1 MKKFLFLI
9 LLCAAFV
16 TAKADVCS
24 TNFTGSVSED
34 GSGTPGAPFV
44 IALAPAGPLN
54 SMTITASSAGGS
66 CNSWYNYDVT
76 VDGTGG
82 GTTTGVC
89 DFTTITIPND
99 ATTLSIAMVDC
110 CGDGIGDGT
119 TISLDVT
126 YDYVGASCAAGPS
139 LCGPGTTEI
148 LSDNFSAG
156 GQLTWTFNPLAGTD
170 NWTIGDGSA
179 GGNFTNLDGHNL
191 FFDDDVLGSGSLD
204 DAAEVISP
212 AVDLDC
218 YSTVNLSFDY
228 LYNDINAFDF
238 FAVEVWDGAAWVNI
252 LNQTTDQTAW
262 TNFSLDVSPYI
273 NDNFQV
279 RFTYDDGDAWS
290 WYAAVDNFALC
301 GTAPANDE
309 CAAAV
314 ALTVGTG
321 SCTTPTNGTNIGATD
336 SGITLS
342 CGSYAGGDVWY
353 AVTVPAGCEDLVI
366 ETSDDGTG
374 GIDTQIG
381 VFDACGGT
389 LIACDDDGAGIP
401 FSFSQVIIPAGTV
414 APFTTLYVSVSEFLN
429 NNCGTF
435 NICAYTQAPAA
446 PANDECAAAVALTVG
461 TGSCTTP
468 TNGTNIGATDS
479 GITLS
484 CGFYAGGDVW
494 YAVTVPNN
502 CEDLVIETSDDG
514 TGGIDTQI
522 GVFDACGGTL
532 IDCDDDSAGF
542 PFSQVIIPAGTV
554 TAGTT
559 LYVSVSEFL
568 NNNCGTFNICAYTQA
583 PACPVID
590 FAPDVTSV
598 CSGGNVT
605 FTAGALCTLI
615 APDQV
620 ADLYVYIDPATGQP
634 GTAPAPLNIA
644 PGTQNSQM
652 ATLHPD
658 WIALSFD
665 GDCATNLVGNLI
677 NTQCAPT
684 QASLAIVTYDY
695 SRDSDCDGDASE
707 YDGCGLQMFSVTIY
721 PDLNNFTVTTTP
733 GGCGTAATATLELIS
748 DGTDCATQT
757 GAVPA
762 TPACGQTSSEPLNYN
777 FVINSGQSCS
787 TAFVGT
793 VAAVCVN
800 LGQTPGTTCNDG
812 NPATTNDVIQADGC
826 TCLGTV
832 ATATVSADNTD
843 PCYCVT
849 SPVLDMNNVVVTV
862 GIMGDQMTISTTPA
876 TDGLTW
882 NVTAGANTTVTSGA
896 TAVGVGGG
904 SGQYTIDV
912 TYNDNGMGW
921 AVTAVESGGTFPTQ
935 NGTGGT
941 TCTYTIGTF
950 PNPASPAACTGVTIS
965 GATPAGGTYN
975 PATIPAPAPG
985 TPAQIVALQYTYD
998 AFPAVGGNPA
1008 CQLTLNA
1015 TISIPACPA
1024 APGCNADN
1032 GTPSFN
1038 P

>member
-16 TAKADVCS
+16 TAKADVC
-24 TNFTGSVSED
+24 TTTFTGSVSED

-54 SMTITASSAGGS
+54 SMTITAGSAGGN
-66 CNSWYNYDVT
+66 CNNWYNYNVT

-110 CGDGIGDGT
+110 CGDGISDGT
-119 TISLDVT
+119 TISLDIT
-126 YDYVGASCAAGPS
+126 YDYVGASCPN
-139 LCGPGTTEI
+139 LCGAGTTEI
-148 LSDNFSAG
+148 LTDNFSAG
-156 GQLTWTFNPLAGTD
+156 GQLTWTMAIVTGVG
-170 NWTIGDGSA
+170 NWQIGDGGASTGVA
-179 GGNFTNLDGHNL
+179 NLEGDNL
-191 FFDDDVLGSGSLD
+191 YFDDDALGS
-204 DAAEVISP
+204 ANVNETATATSP
-212 AVDLDC
+212 AADLTC
-218 YSTVNLSFDY
+218 YTNANLSFDY
-228 LYNDINAFDF
+228 YYNDINTLDF
-238 FAVEVWDGAAWVNI
+238 FAVDVWDGAAWVNI
-252 LNQTTDQTAW
+252 LNQTTDQLFW
-262 TNFSLDVSPYI
+262 TNFSLDVSAYI
-273 NDNFQV
+273 NSAFQV
-279 RFTYDDGDAWS
+279 RFTYDDGNAWS

-301 GTAPANDE
+301 ATSTPPANDE
-309 CAAAV
+309 CAAATP
-314 ALTVGTG
+314 LTVGTG
-321 SCTTPTNGTNIGATD
+321 SCTTPTNGNNAGATD
-336 SGITLS
+336 SGITLN
-342 CGSYAGGDVWY
+342 CGSYSGGDVWY
-353 AVTVPAGCEDLVI
+353 AVTVPPGCDNLVI

-389 LIACDDDGAGIP
+389 LIDCDDDGAGFP
-401 FSFSQVIIPAGTV
+401 FSQVVIPAGTV
-414 APFTTLYVSVSEFLN
+414 TSGTTLYVSVSEYLN
-429 NNCGTF
+429 NDCGTF

-446 PANDECAAAVALTVG
+446 PANDECAAATPLTVG

-468 TNGTNIGATDS
+468 TNGTNAGATDS

-484 CGFYAGGDVW
+484 CGAYFGGDVW
-494 YAVTVPNN
+494 YAVTVPSG
-502 CEDLVIETSDDG
+502 CDDLVIETSDDG

-532 IDCDDDSAGF
+532 IDCDDDGAGF

-559 LYVSVSEFL
+559 LYVSVSEFA
-568 NNNCGTFNICAYTQA
+568 NNECGTFNICAYTQTHV
-583 PACPVID
+583 CPVID

-605 FTAGALCTLI
+605 FTAGALCTLV

-620 ADLYVYIDPATGQP
+620 ADLYVYIDPMTGQP

-644 PGTQNSQM
+644 PGTQTSQM
-652 ATLHPD
+652 ASLHPD
-658 WIALSFD
+658 WINLFFD
-665 GDCATNLVGNLI
+665 GDCATPLVGNLI

-695 SRDSDCDGDASE
+695 SRDSDCDGDFSE
-707 YDGCGLQMFSVTIY
+707 YDGCALQMFSVTIY
-721 PDLNNFTVTTTP
+721 PDINNFTVTTTP

-757 GAVPA
+757 GTIPT
-762 TPACGQTSSEPLNYN
+762 TPPCGQTSSEPLNYN

-787 TAFVGT
+787 TTFAGT

-800 LGQTPGTTCNDG
+800 LGQAPGTPCNDG
-812 NPATTNDVIQADGC
+812 NNATTNDVIQADGC
-826 TCLGTV
+826 TCAGT
-832 ATATVSADNTD
+832 TINATVSADNTD
-843 PCYCVT
+843 PCFCVT
-849 SPVLDMNNVVVTV
+849 TPVLDGSNNVVTV
-862 GIMGDQMTISTTPA
+862 GVLGDEMTITTTPA
-876 TDGLTW
+876 TTGLTW
-882 NVTAGANTTVTSGA
+882 NVTAGANTTITSGPTA
-896 TAVGVGGG
+896 TDNGDGT
-904 SGQYTIDV
+904 YTVNIE
-912 TYNDNGMGW
+912 YNDTGAGW
-921 AVTAVESGGTFPTQ
+921 AVTATEAGGNFPTQ
-935 NGTGGT
+935 NATGGT
-941 TCTYTIGTF
+941 TCTYTVGTF
-950 PNPASPAACTGVTIS
+950 PNPASPAACAGVTIS
-965 GATPAGGTYN
+965 GATPAGGTYS
-975 PATIPAPAPG
+975 PASIPAPAPG
-985 TPAQIVALQYTYD
+985 SPAQVVALTYTYD
-998 AFPAVGGNPA
+998 AHPAVGANPA
-1008 CQLTLNA
+1008 CPLTLNA

>member
-24 TNFTGSVSED
+24 TTFTGSVSED

-66 CNSWYNYDVT
+66 CNSWYNYNVT

-110 CGDGIGDGT
+110 CGNNIGDGT

-139 LCGPGTTEI
+139 LCGTGTTEI

-170 NWTIGDGSA
+170 NWIIGDGSA
-179 GGNFTNLDGHNL
+179 GGNFTNLDGDNL
-191 FFDDDVLGSGSLD
+191 FFDDDALGSGSLD

-218 YSTVNLSFDY
+218 YGTVNLSFDY

-252 LNQTTDQTAW
+252 LNQTTDQLTW

-273 NDNFQV
+273 NNNFQV
-279 RFTYDDGDAWS
+279 RFTYDDGDAWA

-314 ALTVGTG
+314 PLTVGTG
-321 SCTTPTNGTNIGATD
+321 SCTTPTNGTNVGATD
-336 SGITLS
+336 SGITLN
-342 CGSYAGGDVWY
+342 CGSYSGGDVWY
-353 AVTVPAGCEDLVI
+353 AVTVPSGCDDLVI

-401 FSFSQVIIPAGTV
+401 FA
-414 APFTTLYVSVSEFLN
+414 
-429 NNCGTF
+429 
-435 NICAYTQAPAA
+435 
-446 PANDECAAAVALTVG
+446 
-461 TGSCTTP
+461 
-468 TNGTNIGATDS
+468 
-479 GITLS
+479 
-484 CGFYAGGDVW
+484 
-494 YAVTVPNN
+494 
-502 CEDLVIETSDDG
+502 
-514 TGGIDTQI
+514 
-522 GVFDACGGTL
+522 
-532 IDCDDDSAGF
+532 
-542 PFSQVIIPAGTV
+542 FSQVIIPAGTV

-559 LYVSVSEFL
+559 LYVSVSEFF

-583 PACPVID
+583 TACPVID

-605 FTAGALCTLI
+605 FTAGALCTLV

-620 ADLYVYIDPATGQP
+620 ADLYVYIDPMTGQP

-644 PGTQNSQM
+644 PGTQTSQM
-652 ATLHPD
+652 ASLHPD
-658 WIALSFD
+658 WINLFFD
-665 GDCATNLVGNLI
+665 GDCATPLVGNLI

-695 SRDSDCDGDASE
+695 SRDSDCDGDFSE
-707 YDGCGLQMFSVTIY
+707 YDGCALQMFSVTIY
-721 PDLNNFTVTTTP
+721 PDINNFTVTTTP
-733 GGCGTAATATLELIS
+733 GGCGAAATATLELIS

-757 GAVPA
+757 GAIPT
-762 TPACGQTSSEPLNYN
+762 TPPCGQTSSEPLNYN
-777 FVINSGQSCS
+777 FVINSGQSC
-787 TAFVGT
+787 TTTFAGT
-793 VAAVCVN
+793 VNAVCVN
-800 LGQTPGTTCNDG
+800 LGQAPGTACNDG
-812 NPATTNDVIQADGC
+812 NNATTNDVIQADGC
-826 TCLGTV
+826 TCAGT
-832 ATATVSADNTD
+832 TINATVSADNTD
-843 PCYCVT
+843 PCFCVT
-849 SPVLDMNNVVVTV
+849 TPVLDGSNNVVTV
-862 GIMGDQMTISTTPA
+862 GVLGDEMTITTTPA
-876 TDGLTW
+876 TTGLTW
-882 NVTAGANTTVTSGA
+882 NVTAGANTTITSGPTA
-896 TAVGVGGG
+896 TDNGDGT
-904 SGQYTIDV
+904 YTVNIE
-912 TYNDNGMGW
+912 YNDTGAGW
-921 AVTAVESGGTFPTQ
+921 AVTATEAGGNFPTQ
-935 NGTGGT
+935 NATGGT
-941 TCTYTIGTF
+941 TCTYTVGTF
-950 PNPASPAACTGVTIS
+950 PNPASPAACAGVTIS
-965 GATPAGGTYN
+965 GATPAGGTYS
-975 PATIPAPAPG
+975 PASIPAPAPG
-985 TPAQIVALQYTYD
+985 SPAQVVALTYTYD
-998 AFPAVGGNPA
+998 AHPAVGANPA
-1008 CQLTLNA
+1008 CPLTLNA